1 MLVSKELFH
10 KFIKYSVVG
19 CISIL
24 IYYLSVFVLV
34 ELLGKNPL
42 FGTAVSFIIM
52 SYFSFLLNRKFTFG
66 SDFSYQKLLRFLAVS
81 AIGFTLNFL
90 IMYFVVNVLSLHY
103 SIGEVVTTLI
113 IPIINFILNNYWTF
127 SHTAE
132 NQGS

>member
-1 MLVSKELFH
+1 MILSKELFH

-19 CISIL
+19 CISII

-34 ELLGKNPL
+34 EILGKNPL
-42 FGTAVSFIIM
+42 FGTAVSFVIM

-66 SDFSYQKLLRFLAVS
+66 SDFSYDKLLRFLAVS

-90 IMYFVVNVLSLHY
+90 IMFLVVNVLSLHY
-103 SIGEVVTTLI
+103 SIGELVTTLV

-127 SHTAE
+127 K
-132 NQGS
+132 

>member
-1 MLVSKELFH
+1 MLLSKELFH
-10 KFIKYSVVG
+10 KFIKYGVVG
-19 CISIL
+19 CVSIL
-24 IYYLSVFVLV
+24 IYYLCVFVLV

-42 FGTAVSFIIM
+42 VGTAISFVIM

-66 SDFSYQKLLRFLAVS
+66 SDFSYNKLLRFLAVS

-103 SIGEVVTTLI
+103 SIGEIVTTLV

-127 SHTAE
+127 K
-132 NQGS
+132 

>member
-10 KFIKYSVVG
+10 KFIKYGVVG
-19 CISIL
+19 CVSIL

-42 FGTAVSFIIM
+42 FGTSVSFVIM

-66 SDFSYQKLLRFLAVS
+66 SDFSYNKLLRFLAVS

-90 IMYFVVNVLSLHY
+90 IMYLVVHVLSLHY
-103 SIGEVVTTLI
+103 SIGEVVTTLV

-127 SHTAE
+127 K
-132 NQGS
+132 

>member
-10 KFIKYSVVG
+10 KFIKYGVVG
-19 CISIL
+19 CVSIL

-34 ELLGKNPL
+34 ELLGKDPL
-42 FGTAVSFIIM
+42 FGTAISFIIM

-66 SDFSYQKLLRFLAVS
+66 SDFSYTKLLRFLAVS

-90 IMYFVVNVLSLHY
+90 IMYLVVNVLSLHY
-103 SIGEVVTTLI
+103 SIGEVVTTLV

-127 SHTAE
+127 K
-132 NQGS
+132 

>member
-1 MLVSKELFH
+1 MLLRKELFH